1 MEEKMKNND
10 VISEFE
16 NYIMIEKGLSINSI
30 ESYKK
35 DLKMFFEFLN
45 NKKYNTVTEDDVL
58 RYIDYMEKKY
68 KRNSILRK
76 ISTIKSF
83 YNFLQ
88 YEGYELDEVPTANI
102 EDVNKGSYIPFVL
115 EVEDIKDIIA
125 ATDNTD
131 IGKRDH
137 LIIKM
142 LVATG
147 ARISEILNL
156 KIEDIDMSS
165 YEYIRILGKG
175 SKGRIVPLYKEVGE
189 ELKNYI
195 SNIRSEKVEN
205 YKIFDISRQ
214 LFWNN
219 LKKYAKN
226 AKIEKNVHPHIF
238 RHSVATEM
246 IKNGA
251 DIRVVQE
258 ILGHSSIATTEV
270 YTHLNKR
277 ELKKMYD
284 KIGIGDD

>member
-88 YEGYELDEVPTANI
+88 YEGYELEEVPTANI